1 MIEIL
6 PLERDLNSVGIIL
19 MHIGFIHH
27 LHMEEEEDLKED
39 LKKRKVFVQQ
49 GLTRMERNI
58 G

>member
-6 PLERDLNSVGIIL
+6 PLERDLSSVDIIL

-27 LHMEEEEDLKED
+27 LRMEEEEDRKVD
-39 LKKRKVFVQQ
+39 LKKLKGYVRR